1 MVLLDLIQSHSYKT
15 PMATL
20 TVVTPFYNEE
30 HTLQKSIERVLA
42 IADES
47 LSIEIIIVDDCS
59 TDGSHAIAE
68 ALKVEH
74 PEVRLVTHD
83 ANQGKGAALRAGIA
97 HATGDFLAI
106 HDADLEYDPQDLKRL
121 VVPLIEGKAD
131 VVFGSRFMTGGAH
144 RVLFF
149 WHQLGNQF
157 LTLLSNM
164 FTDLNLT
171 DMETCYKV
179 FRMDVIQAVTIEE
192 DRFGFEPEIVAKI
205 AAMRLRI
212 FEMGISYFGRTY
224 EEGKKIGLRD
234 GFRALYCILRYNA
247 HRAPLPIQFLFY
259 ILIGGTAAVIN
270 LATFLL
276 LYQAGVQET
285 TAALSAFWIAAAVNY
300 LLCILLLFR
309 HQARWNTQ
317 LELFFYLLVVSV
329 NSLIDTTILTS
340 LMRTGFSP
348 ISAKLSATAVSL
360 VFNFLGR
367 RFIVFPEA
375 SSGPWKPQHVFNGET
390 EDDEPQDAAAVSVE
404 ES

>member
-1 MVLLDLIQSHSYKT
+1 
-15 PMATL
+15 
-20 TVVTPFYNEE
+20 
-30 HTLQKSIERVLA
+30 
-42 IADES
+42 
-47 LSIEIIIVDDCS
+47 
-59 TDGSHAIAE
+59 
-68 ALKVEH
+68 
-74 PEVRLVTHD
+74 
-83 ANQGKGAALRAGIA
+83 
-97 HATGDFLAI
+97 
-106 HDADLEYDPQDLKRL
+106 
-121 VVPLIEGKAD
+121 
-131 VVFGSRFMTGGAH
+131 
-144 RVLFF
+144 
-149 WHQLGNQF
+149 
-157 LTLLSNM
+157 
-164 FTDLNLT
+164 
-171 DMETCYKV
+171 
-179 FRMDVIQAVTIEE
+179 
-192 DRFGFEPEIVAKI
+192 
-205 AAMRLRI
+205 
-212 FEMGISYFGRTY
+212 
-224 EEGKKIGLRD
+224 
-234 GFRALYCILRYNA
+234 
-247 HRAPLPIQFLFY
+247 
-259 ILIGGTAAVIN
+259 
-270 LATFLL
+270 LL

>member
-1 MVLLDLIQSHSYKT
+1 
-15 PMATL
+15 MATL

>member
-1 MVLLDLIQSHSYKT
+1 
-15 PMATL
+15 MATL

-106 HDADLEYDPQDLKRL
+106 QDADLEYDPQDLKRL